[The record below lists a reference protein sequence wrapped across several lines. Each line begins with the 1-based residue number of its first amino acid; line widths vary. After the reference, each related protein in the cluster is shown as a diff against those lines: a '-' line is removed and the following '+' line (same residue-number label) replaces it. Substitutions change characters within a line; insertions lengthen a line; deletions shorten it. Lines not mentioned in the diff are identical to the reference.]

1 MLLLPSSQ
9 SGHLGFSFI
18 SGGHARYD
26 ATVHSGMQA
35 IFGFRAHSIPGL
47 DHSYSFFF
55 SDDGDYARRLILEIS
70 I

>member
-18 SGGHARYD
+18 SGGMHD